1 MQLCQPRYLGE
12 IRGTTDGH
20 VEEYLG
26 IPYAS
31 LRNRWADAVLV
42 SELNE
47 PMLNATNHGPTAV
60 SPPSGCDLEFS
71 VMQHSLLRGDLPQS
85 DTGCLNLNI
94 TTPHRENKPL
104 GLPVFVFIHGGG
116 YEIGANSWPQFNF
129 ARFVRLSVEM
139 GLPLVA
145 VTINYRL
152 GPFGF
157 LTSEELRQRGYKANN
172 GLRDQLLALHWIA
185 RHIADFGG
193 DPENITVAG
202 VSAGGASVMHHL
214 HSTQPLFKRAI
225 VMSGSYFLLPP
236 LPLSKHEEN
245 YKKALAALGLGDLPA
260 DERIKALMEIPA
272 QEIASRLPRPVLA
285 APAIDGDTITE
296 CPTFA
301 DLADPNNG
309 YPKGKVWCEELL
321 VGDVQM
327 DGNIIRVLM
336 PGAEVNCAD
345 KFIRILKTTLY
356 AHPEISQKI
365 LDDYGISPNIPD
377 DQAFTAILDYFNDI
391 AFFMPTLAAAQ
402 GWAKNAFVYYF
413 NEGNSW
419 DGPSK
424 RRAGHLLDTV
434 YLFQNFREFLE
445 PEQQV
450 LSERAA
456 GDVIRFC
463 HGRAPWG
470 AVKSGDFE
478 EGFHARVYGS
488 REGHRGEVR
497 DVCYPFGGDTDR
509 RGILWECVR
518 EGTGVSLD
526 QLLEVFHLFRGF

>member
-1 MQLCQPRYLGE
+1 MVSLSTTYLGE
-12 IRGTTDGH
+12 IRGETDGN

-26 IPYAS
+26 IPYAT

-42 SELNE
+42 SDREGPVLDV
-47 PMLNATNHGPTAV
+47 TNYGPTAV

-71 VMQHSLLRGDLPQS
+71 IMQHSLPRGDLPQS
-85 DTGCLNLNI
+85 HTGCLNLNI
-94 TTPHRENKPL
+94 SIPHTTEKPPV
-104 GLPVFVFIHGGG
+104 LPVFVFIHGGG
-116 YEIGANSWPQFNF
+116 YEIGASSWPQFKL
-129 ARFVRLSVEM
+129 ARTDENYPS
-139 GLPLVA
+139 
-145 VTINYRL
+145 YRL

-157 LTSEELRQRGYKANN
+157 LTSDELRQRGYKANN
-172 GLRDQLLALHWIA
+172 GLRDQRVALNWIA

-245 YKKALAALGLGDLPA
+245 YKEAMAALGLKHLPV
-260 DERIKALMEIPA
+260 DERIKALLDIPA
-272 QEIASRLPRPVLA
+272 QEIASHLLRSVIA
-285 APAIDGDTITE
+285 APAIDGDIITE

-301 DLADPNNG
+301 DLAAPNNE
-309 YPKGKVWCEELL
+309 YPKAKAWCEELL

-345 KFIRILKTTLY
+345 KFTGILKAILH
-356 AHPEISQKI
+356 AHPETAQKI
-365 LDDYGISPNIPD
+365 LDHYGISPSNPD
-377 DQAFTAILDYFNDI
+377 DQVFTAVLDYFNDI

-402 GWAKNAFVYYF
+402 GWAGKAFVYYF

-419 DGPSK
+419 DGPTK
-424 RRAGHLLDTV
+424 GRAGHLLDTV
-434 YLFQNFREFLE
+434 YLFENFREFLE
-445 PEQQV
+445 PEQQA
-450 LSERAA
+450 LGRQFA
-456 GDVIRFC
+456 GGFIKFC

-470 AVKSGDFE
+470 SVESNDLEK
-478 EGFHARVYGS
+478 GFNARVYGS
-488 REGHRGEVR
+488 RDGSDGAVR
-497 DVCYPFGGDTDR
+497 DVHYPFGGDTDR
-509 RGILWECVR
+509 RGLLWECAR
-518 EGTGVSLD
+518 EGVSLD